1 MARGVSVA
9 DFGGRYRLDRRLGA
23 GGMGEVWLAYD
34 EDLDDRPV
42 AIKVMRR
49 RMLTDDDDLARFQRE
64 MQLASRMQH
73 PNIMT
78 VFTTGSDRG
87 VPFMVMEYLQGSDL
101 GKVPVGWSY
110 DEIARIGKQTCL
122 ALAYAHGLNPGVVHR
137 DIKPGN
143 LFVCDTGVV
152 KVMDFGLAKAVT
164 GSSLS
169 TTGNVLGTMP
179 YISPEQWLGAP
190 AAFSNDVWAVG
201 CVLYELLT
209 GRLPRLYETP
219 IEHVAAAA
227 RGEYVAP
234 LPADSA
240 VPGWLADAVMAMLHP
255 DPLDRPTANEAVA
268 MLSARRAYN
277 VQALVTSPQQP
288 AAVSQ
293 APTRRDMALA
303 GLLPPPT
310 APPGSQNPLLTDRP
324 FASPGPGISPEAFLP
339 ATATKKRRKNGKL
352 LISSVAALMA
362 VAAGSYLAVSS
373 SARPAASQRTGPAQ
387 GTGTSLPAGSG
398 PAQRAAAAGTPQL
411 SARPSP
417 KSPVAVERPP
427 ANPDIAR
434 KIAAAIMPGYGFGD
448 DQQQYPCLLILW
460 DKVSGWNVYAKGP
473 AGQYGIPQALP
484 GAAMAA
490 AGSDWQT
497 NATTQIKWG
506 FAYIKK
512 AYGTPCAALQHE
524 KLYGY
529 Y

>member
-1 MARGVSVA
+1 
-9 DFGGRYRLDRRLGA
+9 
-23 GGMGEVWLAYD
+23 MGEVWLAYD

-49 RMLTDDDDLARFQRE
+49 RMLIDDDDLARFQRE

-101 GKVPVGWSY
+101 GKVPAGWSC

-122 ALAYAHGLNPGVVHR
+122 ALAYAHGLDPGVVHR

-277 VQALVTSPQQP
+277 VQALVTSPQQ
-288 AAVSQ
+288 AAAMSQ

-303 GLLPPPT
+303 NLPRPQGEPPRSQSHLLAGSPLAPT
-310 APPGSQNPLLTDRP
+310 
-324 FASPGPGISPEAFLP
+324 GPVISPEERQETPSTDVAARAFLP
-339 ATATKKRRKNGKL
+339 AARTRTRKRKKNGKL
-352 LISSVAALMA
+352 LISSVAALVA

-373 SARPAASQRTGPAQ
+373 SARPAASQRTDPAQ
-387 GTGTSLPAGSG
+387 GTGAGLSDGTG
-398 PAQRAAAAGTPQL
+398 PAQGAAAAGIPEA
-411 SARPSP
+411 SASPSP
-417 KSPVAVERPP
+417 KRPVDLKEPS
-427 ANPDIAR
+427 ANPDVAK
-434 KIAAAIMPGYGFGD
+434 KIAAVMMPGYGFGD
-448 DQQQYPCLLILW
+448 DQQQYPCLLLLW
-460 DKVSGWNVYAKGP
+460 NEVSGWNVYAKGP

-484 GAAMAA
+484 GATMAA
-490 AGSDWQT
+490 VGPDWQT
-497 NATTQIKWG
+497 DAATQIKWG

-512 AYGTPCAALQHE
+512 AYGTPCAALRHE